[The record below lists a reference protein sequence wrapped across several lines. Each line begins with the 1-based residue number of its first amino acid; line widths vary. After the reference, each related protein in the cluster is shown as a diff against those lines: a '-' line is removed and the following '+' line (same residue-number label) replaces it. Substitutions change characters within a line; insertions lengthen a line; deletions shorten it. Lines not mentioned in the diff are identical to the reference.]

1 MATETSHRI
10 PQDPPSAGRRGA
22 CHRPRIVQA
31 SLKFGCGDLSIR
43 QHSFLKNRDGGMAPR
58 AAVALQPCSE
68 AFSWRPSVPMHL
80 SRPQA
85 RTTSWRQSA
94 DISLSNLH
102 AQKQN
107 KWMRRISSESLWGNP
122 KNRSEQKRSAGKM
135 RVSVPLTLPFL
146 FPGRIN
152 LPLCVT
158 LVTETLSPVPL
169 LT

>member
-1 MATETSHRI
+1 MQAEVSPSLVKGTLDRSDSEQGSEPYSQLREMAMEASHRI
-10 PQDPPSAGRRGA
+10 PQDPPSAGRRSA
-22 CHRPRIVQA
+22 CHRPRIIQA
-31 SLKFGCGDLSIR
+31 LLEFGCGDLSIR

-58 AAVALQPCSE
+58 AAVALQPCCE

-80 SRPQA
+80 SRPQT

-122 KNRSEQKRSAGKM
+122 KIDPNKSAPLGK
-135 RVSVPLTLPFL
+135 
-146 FPGRIN
+146 
-152 LPLCVT
+152 
-158 LVTETLSPVPL
+158 
-169 LT
+169 